1 MTERHSSR
9 LWEQLSTIVLAFIL
23 AIIVWVVAERQENP
37 VATILVAG
45 VPVKIQNLPE
55 KLVLTEQPVLP
66 EVDIKVRGPRSIL
79 DTLTASDFNAYIDL
93 SEAQTGSH
101 QMKIS
106 VQPRISG
113 VTVLATYPEAVLMNL
128 DQKVEKEVTVNP
140 NLIGDPPFGYVA
152 ASPIITPTK
161 LLVTGPESLV
171 EKVTRAEITV
181 QLTDAR
187 KDVKVTDFVRL
198 RDERGSVL
206 SGLKTIPKT
215 VTVYVPIEQRKGFAE
230 KTILPKTK
238 GQPAKDYIMT
248 GITVVPTTITL
259 FGDPVTLAQMPPFVE
274 TVQVDISGATED
286 IEERVPV
293 VLPEAVAAV
302 GSQSVVVHVRIEP
315 VQGSQTMTL
324 SPVVQGLDPDLIV
337 VGISPQTIDVILQG
351 PLSKLKSLVVDV
363 NVRAVLNL
371 SGMND
376 GVHTVI
382 PVLILPDGVTVQ
394 TVLPDTVQV
403 TIGVKPTPG
412 PTVVNETPTPAVTT
426 TPTPSPAPS
435 S

>member
-1 MTERHSSR
+1 MTKRHSSG
-9 LWEQLSTIVLAFIL
+9 LWEQLSTIILALIL

-55 KLVLTEQPVLP
+55 DFVLAEQPSLP

-79 DTLTASDFNAYIDL
+79 DTLTTSDFSAYVDL
-93 SEAQTGSH
+93 SDAQTGSH
-101 QMKIS
+101 QIKIS

-113 VTVLATYPEAVLMNL
+113 VTVLATYPEAVLIKL
-128 DQKVEKEVTVNP
+128 DQKVEKEVPVSA
-140 NLIGDPPFGYVA
+140 NLIGNPPFGYVA

-171 EKVTRAEITV
+171 KKVTRAEIAI

-187 KDVKVTDFVRL
+187 KDVKITDFVRL
-198 RDERGSVL
+198 RDESGTVL
-206 SGLKTIPKT
+206 SGLKITPKT
-215 VTVYVPIEQRKGFAE
+215 VTVYVPIEQRQGFAE

-248 GITVVPTTITL
+248 GITVDPTTITL
-259 FGDPVTLAQMPPFVE
+259 FGDPETLAQMPPFVE
-274 TVQVDISGATED
+274 TVPVDINDATED

-315 VQGSQTMTL
+315 LQGSQTMTL
-324 SPVVQGLDPDLIV
+324 KPVVQGLDPDLSV
-337 VGISPQTIDVILQG
+337 AGISPETIDVILQG
-351 PLSKLKSLVVDV
+351 PLPKLKALVADV
-363 NVRAVLNL
+363 NARAVLNL
-371 SGMND
+371 SGMNE

-394 TVLPDTVQV
+394 TVLPDSIQV
-403 TIGVKPTPG
+403 TIGVNPTPE
-412 PTVVNETPTPAVTT
+412 PTVTETPMPTVMPTATPI
-426 TPTPSPAPS
+426 PKPPS
-435 S
+435 